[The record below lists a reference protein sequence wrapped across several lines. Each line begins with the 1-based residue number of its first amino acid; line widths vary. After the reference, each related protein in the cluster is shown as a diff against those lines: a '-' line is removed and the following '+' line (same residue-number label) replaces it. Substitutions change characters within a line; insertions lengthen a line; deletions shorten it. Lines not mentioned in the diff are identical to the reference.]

1 MSMTEARRTEMHIGL
16 RESLGPR
23 VADSLM
29 EHLPPNG
36 WGDVARQSEMI
47 LRFEMIDRRFDEVDR
62 RFDEVDRRFDEVD
75 RRFEEIDRRF
85 DGIDQRFEG
94 VDGRFVG
101 VDKRFDAIDAR
112 MRFMIGT
119 ILTIGLAMFGL
130 QVQILLSLP

>member
-29 EHLPPNG
+29 EHLPPSG
-36 WGDVARQSEMI
+36 WTDVARQSEVN
-47 LRFEMIDRRFDEVDR
+47 LRFEM
-62 RFDEVDRRFDEVD
+62 VD

-85 DGIDQRFEG
+85 D
-94 VDGRFVG
+94 
-101 VDKRFDAIDAR
+101 AIEAR
-112 MRFMIGT
+112 MRFMIASG
-119 ILTIGLAMFGL
+119 LTIGLALFGL

>member
-1 MSMTEARRTEMHIGL
+1 MTMTDARRTEMHIGL

-29 EHLPPNG
+29 EHLPHSG
-36 WGDVARQSEMI
+36 WDDVARQSEMI
-47 LRFEMIDRRFDEVDR
+47 LRFEMNDRRFDEVDC
-62 RFDEVDRRFDEVD
+62 RFDEVD

-119 ILTIGLAMFGL
+119 TLTIGLALFGL
-130 QVQILLSLP
+130 QVQILLSLR

>member
-1 MSMTEARRTEMHIGL
+1 MSITEARRTEMHIGL

-47 LRFEMIDRRFDEVDR
+47 LRFEIIDRRFDEVDR
-62 RFDEVDRRFDEVD
+62 RFEEVD

-112 MRFMIGT
+112 LRFMIGT
-119 ILTIGLAMFGL
+119 TLTIGLAMFGL

>member
-36 WGDVARQSEMI
+36 WGDVARQSEMV
-47 LRFEMIDRRFDEVDR
+47 LRFDMVQIQFEMIE
-62 RFDEVDRRFDEVD
+62 

-85 DGIDQRFEG
+85 DGIDKRL
-94 VDGRFVG
+94 
-101 VDKRFDAIDAR
+101 DKIESR
-112 MRFMIGT
+112 MRLMIGT
-119 ILTIGLAMFGL
+119 GLTIGLALFGL

>member
-1 MSMTEARRTEMHIGL
+1 MTMTDARRTEMHIGL
-16 RESLGPR
+16 RETLGPR

-29 EHLPPNG
+29 EHLPPRG
-36 WGDVARQSEMI
+36 WDDVARQSEMI
-47 LRFEMIDRRFDEVDR
+47 FRFEMI
-62 RFDEVDRRFDEVD
+62 DRRFDEVD

-94 VDGRFVG
+94 VDGRFDG
-101 VDKRFDAIDAR
+101 VDKRFDAIDSR

-119 ILTIGLAMFGL
+119 TLTIGLALFAM

>member
-1 MSMTEARRTEMHIGL
+1 MTMTDARRTEMHIGL

-29 EHLPPNG
+29 EHLPPSG
-36 WGDVARQSEMI
+36 WDDVARQSEMN
-47 LRFEMIDRRFDEVDR
+47 LRFDMVDR
-62 RFDEVDRRFDEVD
+62 RFDEVDRRFEEVD

-101 VDKRFDAIDAR
+101 VDKRFDAIDSR
-112 MRFMIGT
+112 IRFMIGT
-119 ILTIGLAMFGL
+119 TLTIGLALFGL

>member
-1 MSMTEARRTEMHIGL
+1 MTMTEARRTEMHIGL

-47 LRFEMIDRRFDEVDR
+47 LRFDMVQIQFEMIE
-62 RFDEVDRRFDEVD
+62 

-85 DGIDQRFEG
+85 DGIDKRL
-94 VDGRFVG
+94 
-101 VDKRFDAIDAR
+101 DKIESR
-112 MRFMIGT
+112 MRLMIGT
-119 ILTIGLAMFGL
+119 GLTIGLALFGL

>member
-1 MSMTEARRTEMHIGL
+1 MTEARRTEMHIGL

-47 LRFEMIDRRFDEVDR
+47 LRFDMVQIQFEMIE
-62 RFDEVDRRFDEVD
+62 

-85 DGIDQRFEG
+85 DGIDKRL
-94 VDGRFVG
+94 
-101 VDKRFDAIDAR
+101 DKIESR
-112 MRFMIGT
+112 MRLMIGT
-119 ILTIGLAMFGL
+119 GLTIGLALFGL

>member
-47 LRFEMIDRRFDEVDR
+47 LRFDMVRIQFEMIE
-62 RFDEVDRRFDEVD
+62 

-85 DGIDQRFEG
+85 DGID
-94 VDGRFVG
+94 
-101 VDKRFDAIDAR
+101 KRLDMIESR
-112 MRFMIGT
+112 MRLMIGT
-119 ILTIGLAMFGL
+119 VLTIGLALFGL

>member
-29 EHLPPNG
+29 EHLPPSG
-36 WGDVARQSEMI
+36 WADVARQSEVNF
-47 LRFEMIDRRFDEVDR
+47 RFEM
-62 RFDEVDRRFDEVD
+62 VD

-85 DGIDQRFEG
+85 D
-94 VDGRFVG
+94 
-101 VDKRFDAIDAR
+101 AIEAR
-112 MRFMIGT
+112 MRFMIASG
-119 ILTIGLAMFGL
+119 LTIGLALFGL

>member
-16 RESLGPR
+16 REALGPR

-29 EHLPPNG
+29 EHLPPSG
-36 WGDVARQSEMI
+36 WADVARQSEMN
-47 LRFEMIDRRFDEVDR
+47 LRFEIT
-62 RFDEVDRRFDEVD
+62 D

-85 DGIDQRFEG
+85 E
-94 VDGRFVG
+94 G
-101 VDKRFDAIDAR
+101 VDKRFDAIDSR

-119 ILTIGLAMFGL
+119 ILTFGLAMFGL

>member
-1 MSMTEARRTEMHIGL
+1 MTMTEARRTEMHIGL

-47 LRFEMIDRRFDEVDR
+47 LRFDMVQIQFEMIE
-62 RFDEVDRRFDEVD
+62 

-85 DGIDQRFEG
+85 DGM
-94 VDGRFVG
+94 
-101 VDKRFDAIDAR
+101 DKRLDMIESR
-112 MRFMIGT
+112 MRLMIASG
-119 ILTIGLAMFGL
+119 LTIGLALFGL

>member
-29 EHLPPNG
+29 EHLPPSG
-36 WGDVARQSEMI
+36 WADVARQSEVN
-47 LRFEMIDRRFDEVDR
+47 LRFEM
-62 RFDEVDRRFDEVD
+62 VD

-85 DGIDQRFEG
+85 D
-94 VDGRFVG
+94 
-101 VDKRFDAIDAR
+101 AIEAR
-112 MRFMIGT
+112 MRFMIASG
-119 ILTIGLAMFGL
+119 LTIGLALFGL

>member
-29 EHLPPNG
+29 EHLPPSG
-36 WGDVARQSEMI
+36 WTDVARQSEVN
-47 LRFEMIDRRFDEVDR
+47 LRFEM
-62 RFDEVDRRFDEVD
+62 VD

-85 DGIDQRFEG
+85 D
-94 VDGRFVG
+94 
-101 VDKRFDAIDAR
+101 AIEAR
-112 MRFMIGT
+112 MLFMIASG
-119 ILTIGLAMFGL
+119 LTIGLALFGL

>member
-29 EHLPPNG
+29 EHLPPSG
-36 WGDVARQSEMI
+36 WADVARQSEMN
-47 LRFEMIDRRFDEVDR
+47 LRFEMAA
-62 RFDEVDRRFDEVD
+62 

-85 DGIDQRFEG
+85 E
-94 VDGRFVG
+94 G
-101 VDKRFDAIDAR
+101 VDKRFDAIDSR

-119 ILTIGLAMFGL
+119 MLTIGLAMFGL

>member
-1 MSMTEARRTEMHIGL
+1 MTETRRTEMHIGL
-16 RESLGPR
+16 REALGPR

-29 EHLPPNG
+29 EHLPPSG
-36 WGDVARQSEMI
+36 WDDVARQSEVN
-47 LRFEMIDRRFDEVDR
+47 LRFEIT
-62 RFDEVDRRFDEVD
+62 D

-85 DGIDQRFEG
+85 E
-94 VDGRFVG
+94 G
-101 VDKRFDAIDAR
+101 VDKRFDAIDSR